1 MASGS
6 RASTPSPS
14 SSPPPPKPRILPIAS
29 LRKSPVR
36 VNLHTEQMIEAIRAS
51 VEVGRGVPGITVGH
65 VGKAASSSSSSPHHY
80 HNYYIVDG
88 HARVEA
94 YQRAEIEEINVAEVL
109 DLESETDVLIE
120 HVRRNLHSPMNPI
133 KVAAV
138 AGLLAKAQVENP
150 FKSLG
155 LSPVMETAVNVLT
168 HWPNDVLTKLSR
180 VLDMNASRF
189 SDVYALPHFFTAFEE
204 LTEKIRRGNKD
215 AEEELRGVI
224 SYIAQYLESIGH
236 ENEFTLPSPDQVY
249 ALMRGRK
256 QRMAAEAMTA
266 DASLQEASG
275 SSSSSSFSSP
285 PPSSSS
291 SSSPLAIRKNASKRA
306 PAVVHNKDDHVDEA
320 DGERS
325 EEFHEVGNNR
335 DVSDNDVRYKAPLLM
350 PDKNKSII
358 QCTHCGRPQVVD
370 LKTGH
375 ACPLETVAD
384 GMIEVI
390 RDGDGKKAYVLGVK
404 AMRFLG
410 LDRPIEEISPSKY
423 SVLATDKKSDVE
435 RILRAA
441 KPTSRFV
448 IMVSDYDD
456 YSDNDGK

>member
-1 MASGS
+1 MAS
-6 RASTPSPS
+6 PS
-14 SSPPPPKPRILPIAS
+14 KPRILPISS

-51 VEVGRGVPGITVGH
+51 VEEGRAVLGITVAL
-65 VGKAASSSSSSPHHY
+65 VGKAAPSSSHH
-80 HNYYIVDG
+80 YYIVDG

-94 YQRAEIEEINVAEVL
+94 YQRAEIEEINIAEVL

-120 HVRRNLHSPMNPI
+120 HVIRNLHSPMNPI
-133 KVAAV
+133 KVAAI
-138 AGLLAKAQVENP
+138 AALLAKAKVENP
-150 FKSLG
+150 FKALG

-204 LTEKIRRGNKD
+204 LTEKIRRGDKD

-224 SYIAQYLESIGH
+224 SYISQYLESIGH

-256 QRMAAEAMTA
+256 QRMAAAASAGAMA
-266 DASLQEASG
+266 ASASPPQEAAR
-275 SSSSSSFSSP
+275 SS
-285 PPSSSS
+285 PSSSS
-291 SSSPLAIRKNASKRA
+291 STIRKPTSKK
-306 PAVVHNKDDHVDEA
+306 AVVQNDEDEEGNKEGTGKDA
-320 DGERS
+320 GGEDS
-325 EEFHEVGNNR
+325 
-335 DVSDNDVRYKAPLLM
+335 DVRYKAPLLM
-350 PDKNKSII
+350 PDRNKSII

-390 RDGDGKKAYVLGVK
+390 RDGDGKKAYILGMK
-404 AMRFLG
+404 ATRFLG
-410 LDRPIEEISPSKY
+410 LNRPIEDISPSKY
-423 SVLATDKKSDVE
+423 SVLATDRKSDVE
-435 RILRAA
+435 RMLRSA

-448 IMVSDYDD
+448 VIVSDSDD
-456 YSDNDGK
+456 YDEEDDKSGD